1 VWCSIMISGESG
13 FDLRMP
19 CGCTLPVLSP
29 ISVLQVTRGVKR
41 LGRVLGKDSC
51 VDYLLLG
58 FVVCVQ
64 LLIRLLCKDLS
75 LSTIFWER

>member
-1 VWCSIMISGESG
+1 VVFHYVFLGSG
-13 FDLRMP
+13 FDLRMS
-19 CGCTLPVLSP
+19 CGGTLPVFSP

-64 LLIRLLCKDLS
+64 LLIGLLCKDLS
-75 LSTIFWER
+75 LS